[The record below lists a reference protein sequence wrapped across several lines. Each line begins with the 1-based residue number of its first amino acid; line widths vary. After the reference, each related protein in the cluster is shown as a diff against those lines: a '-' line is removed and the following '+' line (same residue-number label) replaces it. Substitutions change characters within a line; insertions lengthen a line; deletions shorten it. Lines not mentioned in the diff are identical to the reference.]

1 MGRSEKVDD
10 MSEHVLAG
18 AVEQGNPPDGH
29 VGHHEH
35 VSTPT
40 LLIGI
45 FAALIVLTLITVY
58 VAGIDFGAFNIWM
71 AMGVATVKATL
82 VGLYFMHLR
91 YDSKFNTFI
100 FLASFFFVSLFVGFT
115 MMDSSQY
122 QNVIQARV
130 QKDRDAKR

>member
-1 MGRSEKVDD
+1 

-18 AVEQGNPPDGH
+18 AAHGGGH
-29 VGHHEH
+29 AAGHDDHHEH
-35 VSTPT
+35 VSAPS

-45 FAALIVLTLITVY
+45 FAALLVLTFITVF

-91 YDSKFNTFI
+91 YDAKFNTFI
-100 FLASFFFVSLFVGFT
+100 FLSSFFFVSLFVGFT

-130 QKDRDAKR
+130 QKDRDSKR